1 MTKASIVVPI
11 IAVTGVDGG
20 AASGDDNG
28 DDDSCLFIPPV
39 VVISARL
46 VKHALRICGFKH
58 VLHLPHF

>member
-1 MTKASIVVPI
+1 MTKASIVVAI
-11 IAVTGVDGG
+11 ITVTGVDGG